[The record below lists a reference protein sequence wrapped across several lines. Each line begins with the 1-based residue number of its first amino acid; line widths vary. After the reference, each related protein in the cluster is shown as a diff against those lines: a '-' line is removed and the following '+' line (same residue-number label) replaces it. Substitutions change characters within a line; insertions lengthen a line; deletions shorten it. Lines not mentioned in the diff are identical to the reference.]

1 MLLIEKEIKN
11 INIKNSIIC
20 VINNII
26 FTIIKSIN
34 IKNSIIYVINI
45 IIFII
50 IINIKNSIIYVINII
65 IINIIN
71 KKLINLKK
79 IIINIE
85 KQP

>member
-45 IIFII
+45 IIFIKI
-50 IINIKNSIIYVINII
+50 KIINIKNS
-65 IINIIN
+65 IN

-79 IIINIE
+79 IIINID